1 MTVRVERDR
10 WGPGPSILDP
20 RVLESLRA
28 ALAIAPLIVEH
39 WYYRGGRG
47 PKLLAFDDF
56 EELKAH
62 LESARPGDAFDVW
75 RYDQL
80 CRRDNMFVSGKRPD
94 DEDGAVPA
102 GGPY

>member
-20 RVLESLRA
+20 PVLESLRA
-28 ALAIAPLIVEH
+28 ALAETPLIVEH
-39 WYYRGGRG
+39 WFHRGGRG
-47 PKLLAFDDF
+47 PTLLAFDDF
-56 EELKAH
+56 DELRTH
-62 LESARPGDAFDVW
+62 LERANPGDAFDVW

-80 CRRDNMFVSGKRPD
+80 CRRDNMLVSAKRPD
-94 DEDGAVPA
+94 NDGAVPA

>member
-20 RVLESLRA
+20 SVLESLRA

-47 PKLLAFDDF
+47 PKPGGQCI
-56 EELKAH
+56 
-62 LESARPGDAFDVW
+62 RP
-75 RYDQL
+75 
-80 CRRDNMFVSGKRPD
+80 MPS
-94 DEDGAVPA
+94 PA
-102 GGPY
+102 IAYL